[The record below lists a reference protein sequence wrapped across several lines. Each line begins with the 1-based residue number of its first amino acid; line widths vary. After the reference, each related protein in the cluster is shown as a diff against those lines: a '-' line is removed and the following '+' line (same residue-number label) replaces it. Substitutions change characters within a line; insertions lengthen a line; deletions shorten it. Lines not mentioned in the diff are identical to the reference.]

1 MEDLDSTLLDDE
13 VYPFHLMD
21 GLPEP
26 RQHQVDQGIQGD
38 MFRTVSTQGKAI
50 SMFGKL
56 LLDESTYFLDT
67 SGGFRANQWTGTEEQ
82 KTFLGDWLQASPR
95 VMDWA

>member
-1 MEDLDSTLLDDE
+1 MECKDSTLLDDE
-13 VYPFHLMD
+13 VYPFHSLD

-26 RQHQVDQGIQGD
+26 SQHQVDQGIQGD

-56 LLDESTYFLDT
+56 LLDESTYFLILVGVSEPT
-67 SGGFRANQWTGTEEQ
+67 NGLARRSRRH
-82 KTFLGDWLQASPR
+82 FLGISYRP
-95 VMDWA
+95 VPG

>member
-38 MFRTVSTQGKAI
+38 MFRTVSDPGE
-50 SMFGKL
+50 G
-56 LLDESTYFLDT
+56 YFYVRQVIA
-67 SGGFRANQWTGTEEQ
+67 G
-82 KTFLGDWLQASPR
+82 
-95 VMDWA
+95 